1 MSILK
6 DVILLESKITQVVKK
21 VSIPHTIL
29 GSELWSNWKMAEI
42 VSETLD
48 ADQKLVRI
56 EWLQD
61 GFEVEYTQTGI

>member
-6 DVILLESKITQVVKK
+6 DVILLESKITYVVKK
-21 VSIPHTIL
+21 VFIPHTIL